1 MDDLKTAL
9 MNKAMVTVEEA
20 MERLLEVRGFLRD
33 GEELTALGALSGL
46 GQRLQYV
53 ETLLMVLRDVQS
65 QVPNRG
71 S

>member
-1 MDDLKTAL
+1 MADLKTAL
-9 MNKAMVTVEEA
+9 TKKALATVEEA
-20 MERLLEVRGFLRD
+20 TGRLLEVQKFLRE

-65 QVPNRG
+65 QAPGPG